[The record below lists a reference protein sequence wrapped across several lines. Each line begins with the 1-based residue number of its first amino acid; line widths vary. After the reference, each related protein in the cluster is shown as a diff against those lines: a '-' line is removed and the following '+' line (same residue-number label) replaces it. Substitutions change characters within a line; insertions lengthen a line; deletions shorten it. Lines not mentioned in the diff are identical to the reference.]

1 LIEEALQGAFRVT
14 GRGDILLLMHDEL
27 FADQPTGNAAS
38 ADDNVEDDAVYFVV
52 GDHLPVASDSQAYAG
67 ILRTVADEA
76 SAPIEK
82 VKAEWDRMMARV
94 ATLLESAKQAAAP
107 GPFELQE
114 IQLQLAFTAKGH
126 IAFIAEAGVQA
137 GVTLTFRPKQNHSPV

>member
-1 LIEEALQGAFRVT
+1 
-14 GRGDILLLMHDEL
+14 MHEEL
-27 FADQPTGNAAS
+27 FADQPSGTAAS
-38 ADDNVEDDAVYFVV
+38 ADDDTHEGETVYFVV
-52 GDHLPVASDSQAYAG
+52 GDHLRVTSDPDAYAG
-67 ILRTVADEA
+67 ILRNVADEA

-137 GVTLTFRPKQNHSPV
+137 GVTLTFRPKQGQPPA